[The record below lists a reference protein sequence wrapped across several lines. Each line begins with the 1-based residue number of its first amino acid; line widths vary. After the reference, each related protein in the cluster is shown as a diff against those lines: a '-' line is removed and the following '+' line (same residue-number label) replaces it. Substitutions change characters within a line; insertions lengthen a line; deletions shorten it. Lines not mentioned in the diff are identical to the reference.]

1 MGKSLLKHKCTHKQK
16 KKEKRKNAISKL
28 WRKSKIVKFKYEYK
42 TLIQEEHTLEYTF
55 EIQNVKFANNLVET
69 HLEGGSNF

>member
-1 MGKSLLKHKCTHKQK
+1 MKILKVKIRVLAAWNR
-16 KKEKRKNAISKL
+16 EKRKNAISKL

-42 TLIQEEHTLEYTF
+42 TLIQEEHTLENTL